1 MRCRHKLI
9 CEFAD
14 ESLREFANSFL
25 NNPIT
30 MSKSKHDVSS
40 ELINEAEEESGEEAV
55 DTLFDSISPEDDGAD
70 DVNENSLKDKV
81 VSAADSADAKALLR
95 AELSADTIQ
104 RYLHKISV
112 KPLLTVEEERHYATR
127 AKTGDFDA
135 RQIMIERNLRLVVS
149 IAKSYL
155 NRGVPLLDLIEEGNL
170 GLMHA
175 IEKFDPLRGFRFST
189 YATWWIR
196 QSIERAVMNQ
206 GRTVRLPVH
215 VVRGINQILRAK
227 YYIEKKLH
235 SAADPEHEEASF
247 DDIADL
253 TGKTAQEVAAILA
266 LNEHITSLDTPLE
279 ADSEKSLLD
288 FLADSHGTSPD
299 AEARYHEL
307 EQLISIWLA
316 RMPEKH
322 RRVIEYRFGLNHTEP
337 ATLDKIAEE
346 MQITHERVR
355 QLQHEAL
362 MWLKRYFI
370 SNGIRKEA
378 VL

>member
-1 MRCRHKLI
+1 MII
-9 CEFAD
+9 CESSYTLANGLLVV
-14 ESLREFANSFL
+14 SLINSI
-25 NNPIT
+25 NMI
-30 MSKSKHDVSS
+30 KSKHDALFPSS
-40 ELINEAEEESGEEAV
+40 KLNSETEEEPSDEELDTFLDSAAQAEDAVEDLNPAEESVESEAEER
-55 DTLFDSISPEDDGAD
+55 
-70 DVNENSLKDKV
+70 SLLGV
-81 VSAADSADAKALLR
+81 
-95 AELSADTIQ
+95 ELSADTIQ
-104 RYLHKISV
+104 RYLHKISL
-112 KPLLTVEEERHYATR
+112 KPLLTVEEERHYATL
-127 AKTGDFDA
+127 ALAGDFAA
-135 RQIMIERNLRLVVS
+135 RQIMIEHNLRLVVS

-175 IEKFDPLRGFRFST
+175 IEKFDPQRGFRFST

-196 QSIERAVMNQ
+196 QNIERAIMNQ

-215 VVRGINQILRAK
+215 VVRGINQVLRAK
-227 YYIEKKLH
+227 YYIEKKLR
-235 SAADPEHEEASF
+235 SSMQSEHEEVSLEE
-247 DDIADL
+247 IADL
-253 TGKTAQEVAAILA
+253 TGKKAQEVAAILA

-279 ADSEKSLLD
+279 ADSENSLLD
-288 FLADSHGTSPD
+288 FLADNHAPSPD

-316 RMPEKH
+316 RMPDKP
-322 RRVIEYRFGLNHTEP
+322 RRVIEYRFGLNHSEP
-337 ATLDKIAEE
+337 VTLDKIAEE
-346 MQITHERVR
+346 MQITPERVR